1 MERRTCIC
9 VLPCNWFRY
18 RDVYP
23 YDHSRVGVEGVPSTD
38 YVNASL
44 VKVEAVAR
52 SYILTQVQLTLTHTG
67 HSGCILDYIEQ
78 GPLAATTS
86 HFWCLTWEQQ
96 SKAVIMLNRVME
108 KGTLKCHQVGQALLL
123 SNLYLIVQ

>member
-1 MERRTCIC
+1 M
-9 VLPCNWFRY
+9 
-18 RDVYP
+18 
-23 YDHSRVGVEGVPSTD
+23 EGVPSTD

-108 KGTLKCHQVGQALLL
+108 KGTLKCHQVGQALLQ